1 MDFRG
6 LLLCICVLKEA
17 VDSGIA
23 GFHMHLFRV
32 LLCICRLVAIHL
44 ANMAALETV
53 LAEKVIFAVVTL
65 NIG

>member
-1 MDFRG
+1 
-6 LLLCICVLKEA
+6 
-17 VDSGIA
+17 
-23 GFHMHLFRV
+23 MHLFRV

-65 NIG
+65 NIGQLDLTLTAVDDQESFRFCQES